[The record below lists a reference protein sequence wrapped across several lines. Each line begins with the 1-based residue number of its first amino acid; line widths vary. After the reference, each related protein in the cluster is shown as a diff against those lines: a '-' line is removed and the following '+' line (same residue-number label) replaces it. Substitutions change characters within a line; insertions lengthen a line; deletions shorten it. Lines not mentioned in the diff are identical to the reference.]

1 MSKRVGRIQEENLIL
16 QLYQKWFQCTK
27 APVHILDNMK
37 FSVDVTEAR
46 PTPAPTAEELRILRE
61 QRDPQRLILGK

>member
-1 MSKRVGRIQEENLIL
+1 MGRIQEENLIL

-37 FSVDVTEAR
+37 FSIDVIEAI
-46 PTPAPTAEELRILRE
+46 PTAPTAEELRILRE